1 MRCSML
7 DVAEHVA
14 QVLLGELGHAAA
26 RGGGYLTWAQLHG
39 ALTVYGATGFPRHMQ
54 MSPGL
59 RPGDPD
65 RRPVALSTSL

>member
-39 ALTVYGATGFPRHMQ
+39 PLTLYGATGFPRHMQ
-54 MSPGL
+54 MAPEPAIG
-59 RPGDPD
+59 RP
-65 RRPVALSTSL
+65 RPQARALTTSR